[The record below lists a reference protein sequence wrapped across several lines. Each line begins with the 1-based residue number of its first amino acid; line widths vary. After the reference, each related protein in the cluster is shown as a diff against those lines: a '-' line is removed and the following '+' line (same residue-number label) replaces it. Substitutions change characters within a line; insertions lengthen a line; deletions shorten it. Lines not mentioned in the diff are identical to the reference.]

1 MSKTIVVTGAT
12 GHIGNALA
20 GQLLAQGHSVRVI
33 GRSADRL
40 AGLIAKGAQPWIG
53 SLDDPKFMARATRGA
68 DSAFVMVPPN
78 YGHPDQRE
86 WGRAVADATA
96 AGLQTSRVQTVVTL
110 SSIGADL
117 ESGAGGQLAGL
128 HEMERRYDII
138 PGLNLLHL
146 RPGVFLD
153 NLLGSIALIKGAGVN
168 GGMFAPDLPLPMIAS
183 RDIASRLA
191 EILGRKTITGKSV
204 VELPGPRDYTH
215 RQATGVIGS
224 AIGRPDLPY
233 VQFSYEDGI
242 NHLRGAGFSES
253 GAVGFAEM
261 ARAFNEERV
270 KRAPRSPETTTP
282 TTIEDF
288 VRDVFLPAWGS

>member
-20 GQLLAQGHSVRVI
+20 GQLLAQGHTVRVI

-40 AGLIAKGAQPWIG
+40 GGLIAKGAQPWIG

-68 DSAFVMVPPN
+68 DSAFAMVPPN
-78 YGHPDQRE
+78 YAHPDQRA
-86 WGRAVADATA
+86 WGRTVADATA
-96 AGLQTSRVQTVVTL
+96 AGLQTSRVRTIVTL

-117 ESGAGGQLAGL
+117 EHGVGSQIGGLY
-128 HEMERRYDII
+128 EMEQRYNAI
-138 PGLNLLHL
+138 PGLNVLHV
-146 RPGVFLD
+146 RCGIFLE
-153 NLLGSIALIKGAGVN
+153 NLLGSIGLIKGAGIN
-168 GGMFAPDLPLPMIAS
+168 GGMFAPDVPLPMIAS
-183 RDIASRLA
+183 RDISSRIA
-191 EILGRKTITGKSV
+191 EILGRKTITGNSV
-204 VELPGPRDYTH
+204 IELPGPRDYTH

-242 NHLRGAGFSES
+242 THLKSAGFSES

-261 ARAFNEERV
+261 ARGFNEERA

-282 TTIEDF
+282 TTIEEF
-288 VRDVFLPAWGS
+288 VRDVFLPAWNS